1 MFHDLKEN
9 LSVMSEMK
17 DVLKSQVEVL
27 ESIVSEIKIWL
38 NGPDTVE
45 EKINKLE
52 DTEIETT

>member
-1 MFHDLKEN
+1 
-9 LSVMSEMK
+9 MSEMK

>member
-27 ESIVSEIKIWL
+27 ESIVSEIKI
-38 NGPDTVE
+38 
-45 EKINKLE
+45 
-52 DTEIETT
+52 